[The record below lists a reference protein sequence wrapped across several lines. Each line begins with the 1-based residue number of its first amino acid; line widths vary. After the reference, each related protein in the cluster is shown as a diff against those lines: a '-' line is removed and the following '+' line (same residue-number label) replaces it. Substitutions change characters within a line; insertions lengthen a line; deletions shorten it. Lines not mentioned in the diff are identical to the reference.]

1 CCNNISSGISVN
13 SAIINSISSLTPCG
27 VVNNEIVYS
36 HVGAQLNTTGPAI
49 SNDSGKRKLME
60 SANSIMD
67 HQKRSKSGDERNI
80 TNIHGIET
88 YNQFSELDEDNSNIT
103 SHMDLNNASSAL
115 PPLLF
120 TTNNTKRKTS
130 NESKPV
136 NYVVK
141 GIDRSFDNEVVRDA
155 IAAQCPKVVILKRPG
170 HAASNCNM
178 KYRCMKCLND
188 HDPGKCPRTEQLE
201 LVKARGDANELEQF
215 SKEVSCVNCGEIG
228 HPANYKKCKPQPQL
242 DRAFIAT
249 GSKDSQKCIRIKSEI
264 KCLDIMARNS
274 ISSLYQSNFR
284 TRLAN
289 IRKDNNMFL
298 NIKSALGSRAHEKI
312 PNFHVTANTL
322 TSGMSTSNAQAHYR
336 GGNSSDMIQVCNDHD
351 KAFLLGC
358 HYENIH
364 KQNVGIGDKNFTK
377 KVEDEIHEWVQNS
390 SIGEQSTIREPM

>member
-1 CCNNISSGISVN
+1 
-13 SAIINSISSLTPCG
+13 SLTPCG

-49 SNDSGKRKLME
+49 SNESGKRKLME

-103 SHMDLNNASSAL
+103 SHMDLNNTSSAL

-130 NESKPV
+130 NVNKDNTTNPSSQSNSNTNPTNPIINNTKKGKTLPPIVVFNTENKSLIEALNIIISDKQFRIKISNANRTHIFTNNLDDFNKVREFLKHKKANNYSYTPKESKPV

-188 HDPGKCPRTEQLE
+188 HDPSKCPRTEQLE

-228 HPANYKKCKPQPQL
+228 HPANYKKCKDGKP
-242 DRAFIAT
+242 
-249 GSKDSQKCIRIKSEI
+249 
-264 KCLDIMARNS
+264 
-274 ISSLYQSNFR
+274 
-284 TRLAN
+284 
-289 IRKDNNMFL
+289 
-298 NIKSALGSRAHEKI
+298 
-312 PNFHVTANTL
+312 
-322 TSGMSTSNAQAHYR
+322 
-336 GGNSSDMIQVCNDHD
+336 VCNVPCNIFNLPATSIRWHQPAQLRPEMKGVGD
-351 KAFLLGC
+351 AFSTAAS
-358 HYENIH
+358 
-364 KQNVGIGDKNFTK
+364 KQ
-377 KVEDEIHEWVQNS
+377 Q
-390 SIGEQSTIREPM
+390 